1 MMENELDFETR
12 LVKNEERVKSNSHRL
27 DEIEKRQT
35 DLEDLVSTVKVLA
48 VREARVEEDVREIKN
63 DVKSLTSIPG
73 KRWEQIVTLVI
84 AAIAGFVLAKI
95 GL

>member
-1 MMENELDFETR
+1 MDSIQNFE
-12 LVKNEERVKSNSHRL
+12 HRL
-27 DEIEKRQT
+27 AEIEKRQ
-35 DLEDLVSTVKVLA
+35 DDIEDLVSTVKVLA